1 MKRENE
7 NGGYRFNVYF
17 DGKEMSEKKRKYKEE
32 NAEAKN
38 QFEK

>member
-1 MKRENE
+1 MNGG
-7 NGGYRFNVYF
+7 GGYRFNVYF
-17 DGKEMSEKKRKYKEE
+17 DEKKMSEKRKKKNKEE